1 MSAARVPSP
10 GCSCPS
16 RFPRCATASRSTTKN
31 GYHRSVAILA
41 AVDDFLFR
49 SKIRATAKHVNAD
62 VVFAQTQDEILAQA
76 RQLKPSLVI
85 IDLNS
90 AKADPV
96 GTIAALKADAELAGI
111 PAIGF
116 ASHVH
121 ADLIA
126 AARKAGADQVLPR
139 SAFAGNLAEILS
151 SSGGK
156 SY

>member
-1 MSAARVPSP
+1 M
-10 GCSCPS
+10 
-16 RFPRCATASRSTTKN
+16 
-31 GYHRSVAILA
+31 AILA

-62 VVFAQTQDEILAQA
+62 VQFAQTPDEILAKA
-76 RQLKPSLVI
+76 RELKPSLII

-96 GTIAALKADAELAGI
+96 ATIAALKAEAALAGI
-111 PAIGF
+111 RAIGF

-121 ADLIA
+121 VDLID

-139 SAFAGNLAEILS
+139 SAFAGNLAEILAS
-151 SSGGK
+151 ATNP
-156 SY
+156 